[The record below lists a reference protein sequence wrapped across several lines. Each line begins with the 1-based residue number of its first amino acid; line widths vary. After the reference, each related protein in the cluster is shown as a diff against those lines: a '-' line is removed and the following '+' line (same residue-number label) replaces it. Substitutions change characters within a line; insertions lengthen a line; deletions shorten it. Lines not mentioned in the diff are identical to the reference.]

1 MSREKIR
8 VLIVD
13 DHAIVRTGLRLLIS
27 GQPDMTVVGEAG
39 STQEGIEAAER
50 LAPDLALFD
59 LSLPGEG
66 GIEAIRWL
74 RRSRPR
80 VRTVA
85 LTMHDDPAYLRSVLS
100 AGGSGYVVKR
110 AADTELLAAIRAVY
124 EGRSFVSPLLDRT
137 DSGEAQEGLPYSNGL
152 GTVSTVGGAETALE
166 RLSARERQVLV
177 MLAHGHT
184 HAEMGEQLGISIKTV
199 ETHRARL
206 SEKLGLKSRADL
218 VRFAI
223 EAGLLGHGASVAP

>member
-1 MSREKIR
+1 MSLSKIR

-39 STQEGIEAAER
+39 STEEGIKAAER
-50 LAPDLALFD
+50 LSPDVALID

-66 GIEAIRWL
+66 GIEAIRQL
-74 RRSRPR
+74 RRTRPR

-110 AADTELLAAIRAVY
+110 AAETELLAAIRAVR
-124 EGRSFVSPLLDRT
+124 EGRTFVSPMLADAEALESLAAPQV
-137 DSGEAQEGLPYSNGL
+137 SGVAD
-152 GTVSTVGGAETALE
+152 TALA

-177 MLAHGHT
+177 LLAHGHT
-184 HAEMGEQLGISIKTV
+184 HSEMAVQLGISVKTV

-206 SEKLGLKSRADL
+206 SEKVGLKSRADL
-218 VRFAI
+218 VRLAL
-223 EAGLLGHGASVAP
+223 EAGLLA

>member
-1 MSREKIR
+1 
-8 VLIVD
+8 
-13 DHAIVRTGLRLLIS
+13 VRTGLRLLIS
-27 GQPDMTVVGEAG
+27 GQPDMIVVGEAG

-50 LAPDLALFD
+50 LAPDVALFD

-74 RRSRPR
+74 RRTRPR

-85 LTMHDDPAYLRSVLS
+85 LTMHDDAAYLRSVLS

-124 EGRSFVSPLLDRT
+124 DGRSFISPLLDDAEPREASPVAGT
-137 DSGEAQEGLPYSNGL
+137 SG
-152 GTVSTVGGAETALE
+152 STETLE

-177 MLAHGHT
+177 LLAHGHT
-184 HAEMGEQLGISIKTV
+184 HAEMAEQLGISIKTV

-218 VRFAI
+218 VRFALD
-223 EAGLLGHGASVAP
+223 AGLLGHGVSVST

>member
-1 MSREKIR
+1 MNGSKIR

-13 DHAIVRTGLRLLIS
+13 DHAIVRAGLRLLIS
-27 GQPDMTVVGEAG
+27 GQEDMIVIGEAG
-39 STQEGIEAAER
+39 STQDGIDAAER
-50 LAPDLALFD
+50 LSPDVALID

-66 GIEAIRWL
+66 GIEAIRQL
-74 RRSRPR
+74 RKTRPR

-85 LTMHDDPAYLRSVLS
+85 LTMHDDPLFLRSVLS

-110 AADTELLAAIRAVY
+110 AADSELLAAIRAVR
-124 EGRSFVSPLLDRT
+124 EGRSFISPMLAEA
-137 DSGEAQEGLPYSNGL
+137 EAQEVAATVPQANGL
-152 GTVSTVGGAETALE
+152 VDAGEALA

-177 MLAHGHT
+177 LLAHGHT
-184 HAEMGEQLGISIKTV
+184 HSEMAEQLGISVKTV

-218 VRFAI
+218 VRLALD
-223 EAGLLGHGASVAP
+223 AGLLA

>member
-1 MSREKIR
+1 MSVYKIR

-27 GQPDMTVVGEAG
+27 GQNDMTVVGEAG
-39 STQEGIEAAER
+39 STQDGIDAAER
-50 LAPDLALFD
+50 LSPDVALID

-66 GIEAIRWL
+66 GIEAIRQL

-110 AADTELLAAIRAVY
+110 AADTELLAAIRAVRD
-124 EGRSFVSPLLDRT
+124 GRSFVSPLLAEAEAPEAPASPQV
-137 DSGEAQEGLPYSNGL
+137 SGM
-152 GTVSTVGGAETALE
+152 AETALA

-184 HAEMGEQLGISIKTV
+184 HAQMAEQLGISVKTV

-206 SEKLGLKSRADL
+206 SEKLGLKSRSDL
-218 VRFAI
+218 VRLAL
-223 EAGLLGHGASVAP
+223 EAGLLGTGSFVKP

>member
-1 MSREKIR
+1 MSVYKIR

-27 GQPDMTVVGEAG
+27 GQNDMTVVGEAG

-50 LAPDLALFD
+50 LSPDVALID

-66 GIEAIRWL
+66 GIEAIRQL
-74 RRSRPR
+74 RRTRPK

-110 AADTELLAAIRAVY
+110 AADTELLAAIRAVR
-124 EGRSFVSPLLDRT
+124 EGRSFISPLLAEAESPET
-137 DSGEAQEGLPYSNGL
+137 PATPQVSG
-152 GTVSTVGGAETALE
+152 TAETALT

-177 MLAHGHT
+177 LLAHGHT
-184 HAEMGEQLGISIKTV
+184 HSEMADQLGISVKTV

-206 SEKLGLKSRADL
+206 SDKLGMKSRADL
-218 VRFAI
+218 VRLAL
-223 EAGLLGHGASVAP
+223 EAGLLGAT

>member
-1 MSREKIR
+1 MNAYKIR

-27 GQPDMTVVGEAG
+27 GQEDMTVVGEAG
-39 STQEGIEAAER
+39 STQDGIDAAER
-50 LAPDLALFD
+50 LSPDVALID

-66 GIEAIRWL
+66 GIEAIRQL
-74 RRSRPR
+74 RRSRPK

-85 LTMHDDPAYLRSVLS
+85 LTMHDDPVYLRSVLS

-110 AADTELLAAIRAVY
+110 AADSELLAAIRAVR
-124 EGRSFVSPLLDRT
+124 EGRSFVSPMLAEA
-137 DSGEAQEGLPYSNGL
+137 EAQEALAPQVPSQ
-152 GTVSTVGGAETALE
+152 AEAEESLA

-177 MLAHGHT
+177 LLAHGHT
-184 HAEMGEQLGISIKTV
+184 HSEMAEQLGISVKTV

-206 SEKLGLKSRADL
+206 SEKLRLKTRADL
-218 VRFAI
+218 VRVALD
-223 EAGLLGHGASVAP
+223 AGLLA

>member
-1 MSREKIR
+1 MSAYKIR

-13 DHAIVRTGLRLLIS
+13 DHAIVRAGLRLLIS
-27 GQPDMTVVGEAG
+27 GQDDMLVVGEAG

-50 LAPDLALFD
+50 LSPDVALID

-66 GIEAIRWL
+66 GIEAIRQL
-74 RRSRPR
+74 RRTRPR

-110 AADTELLAAIRAVY
+110 AADTELLAAIRAVRD
-124 EGRSFVSPLLDRT
+124 GRSFISPLLSET
-137 DSGEAQEGLPYSNGL
+137 EAQDEPPAAPQVFGD
-152 GTVSTVGGAETALE
+152 AETALA

-177 MLAHGHT
+177 LLAHGHT
-184 HAEMGEQLGISIKTV
+184 HAEMGEQLGISVKTV

-206 SEKLGLKSRADL
+206 SEKLGIKSRADL
-218 VRFAI
+218 VRFAL
-223 EAGLLGHGASVAP
+223 EAGLLGHGAHVAS

>member
-1 MSREKIR
+1 MSVYKIR

-27 GQPDMTVVGEAG
+27 GQDDMTVVGEAG
-39 STQEGIEAAER
+39 ATQEGIQAAER
-50 LAPDLALFD
+50 LSPDVALID

-66 GIEAIRWL
+66 GIEAIRQL
-74 RRSRPR
+74 RRTRPR

-110 AADTELLAAIRAVY
+110 AAGSELLAAIRAVRD
-124 EGRSFVSPLLDRT
+124 GRSFVSPLLAEAEAQAAPASPQV
-137 DSGEAQEGLPYSNGL
+137 SGEAEG
-152 GTVSTVGGAETALE
+152 ALA

-184 HAEMGEQLGISIKTV
+184 HAEMAEQLGISVKTV

-206 SEKLGLKSRADL
+206 SEKLGLKSRSDL
-218 VRFAI
+218 VRLAL
-223 EAGLLGHGASVAP
+223 EAGLLATGSFVKP

>member
-1 MSREKIR
+1 MSVYKIR

-13 DHAIVRTGLRLLIS
+13 DHAIVRAGLRLLIS
-27 GQPDMTVVGEAG
+27 GQEDMTVVGEAG
-39 STQEGIEAAER
+39 CTQGGIEAAER
-50 LAPDLALFD
+50 LSPDVALID

-66 GIEAIRWL
+66 GIEAIRHL
-74 RRSRPR
+74 RRTRPR

-110 AADTELLAAIRAVY
+110 AADSELLAAIRTVR
-124 EGRSFVSPLLDRT
+124 EGRSFVSSLLAEEEAEEPSDMQT
-137 DSGEAQEGLPYSNGL
+137 GLQASGVA
-152 GTVSTVGGAETALE
+152 GASLE
-166 RLSARERQVLV
+166 RLSGRERQVLV
-177 MLAHGHT
+177 LLAHGHT
-184 HAEMGEQLGISIKTV
+184 HSEMAEQLGISVKTV

-218 VRFAI
+218 VRFALD
-223 EAGLLGHGASVAP
+223 AGLLG

>member
-1 MSREKIR
+1 MSVSKIR

-27 GQPDMTVVGEAG
+27 GQEDMTVIGEAG
-39 STQEGIEAAER
+39 STQEGIDAAER
-50 LAPDLALFD
+50 LSPDVALID

-66 GIEAIRWL
+66 GIEAIRQL
-74 RRSRPR
+74 RRTRPR

-110 AADTELLAAIRAVY
+110 AADTELLAAIRAVR
-124 EGRSFVSPLLDRT
+124 EGRSFISPLLT
-137 DSGEAQEGLPYSNGL
+137 EVESPEALAAPQVSGL
-152 GTVSTVGGAETALE
+152 AETALT

-177 MLAHGHT
+177 LLAHGHT
-184 HAEMGEQLGISIKTV
+184 HSEMADQLGISVKTV

-206 SEKLGLKSRADL
+206 SEKLGLKSRSDL
-218 VRFAI
+218 VRLAL
-223 EAGLLGHGASVAP
+223 EAGLLA

>member
-1 MSREKIR
+1 MSVYKIR

-27 GQPDMTVVGEAG
+27 GQEDMTVVGEAG

-50 LAPDLALFD
+50 LSPDVALVD

-66 GIEAIRWL
+66 GIEAIRHL
-74 RRSRPR
+74 RRTRPR

-85 LTMHDDPAYLRSVLS
+85 LTMHDDPAHLRSVLS

-110 AADTELLAAIRAVY
+110 AADTELLAAIRAVR
-124 EGRSFVSPLLDRT
+124 EGRSFISPLL
-137 DSGEAQEGLPYSNGL
+137 SEVESPEPLE
-152 GTVSTVGGAETALE
+152 VSAAGSAETALT

-177 MLAHGHT
+177 LLAHGHT
-184 HAEMGEQLGISIKTV
+184 HSEMADQLGISVKTV

-206 SEKLGLKSRADL
+206 SDKLGMKSRSDL
-218 VRFAI
+218 VKLAL
-223 EAGLLGHGASVAP
+223 EAGLLA

>member
-1 MSREKIR
+1 MNASKIR

-13 DHAIVRTGLRLLIS
+13 DHAIVRAGLRLLIS
-27 GQPDMTVVGEAG
+27 GQEDMTVVGEAG
-39 STQEGIEAAER
+39 STQDGIDAAER
-50 LAPDLALFD
+50 LSPDVALID

-66 GIEAIRWL
+66 GIEAIRQL
-74 RRSRPR
+74 RRTRPR

-110 AADTELLAAIRAVY
+110 AADSELLAAIRTVR
-124 EGRSFVSPLLDRT
+124 EGRSFVSPMLAEAELFEMPAPT
-137 DSGEAQEGLPYSNGL
+137 PPLSGEAEASL
-152 GTVSTVGGAETALE
+152 A

-177 MLAHGHT
+177 LLAHGHT
-184 HAEMGEQLGISIKTV
+184 HAEMAEQLGISVKTV

-206 SEKLGLKSRADL
+206 SEKLGIKSRADL
-218 VRFAI
+218 VRLALD
-223 EAGLLGHGASVAP
+223 AGLLGNRAVNTL

>member
-1 MSREKIR
+1 MSRENIR

-13 DHAIVRTGLRLLIS
+13 DHAIVRAGLRLLIS
-27 GQPDMTVVGEAG
+27 GQTDMTVVGEAG

-50 LAPDLALFD
+50 LSPDVALFD

-74 RRSRPR
+74 RRSKPR

-85 LTMHDDPAYLRSVLS
+85 LTMHDDAAYLRSVLS

-124 EGRSFVSPLLDRT
+124 EGRSFVSPLLDGAEP
-137 DSGEAQEGLPYSNGL
+137 GEAQEGAPFFNGIAT
-152 GTVSTVGGAETALE
+152 GDTAGAEMALE

-177 MLAHGHT
+177 LLAHGHT
-184 HAEMGEQLGISIKTV
+184 HAEMAEQLGISIKTV

-218 VRFAI
+218 VRFAL
-223 EAGLLGHGASVAP
+223 ERGLLGHGASVAP

>member
-1 MSREKIR
+1 MSRENIR

-27 GQPDMTVVGEAG
+27 GQPDMIVVGEAG

-50 LAPDLALFD
+50 LSPDVALFD

-74 RRSRPR
+74 RRTRPR

-85 LTMHDDPAYLRSVLS
+85 LTMHDDAAYLRSVLS

-110 AADTELLAAIRAVY
+110 AADTELLAAIRAVSN
-124 EGRSFVSPLLDRT
+124 GRTFISPLLERPED
-137 DSGEAQEGLPYSNGL
+137 GESPEPPLANELAAA
-152 GTVSTVGGAETALE
+152 GTAETALE

-177 MLAHGHT
+177 LLAHGHT
-184 HAEMGEQLGISIKTV
+184 HAEMAEQLGISIKTV

-218 VRFAI
+218 VRLAL

>member
-1 MSREKIR
+1 MSVYKIR

-27 GQPDMTVVGEAG
+27 GQNDMTVVGEAG

-50 LAPDLALFD
+50 LSPDVALID

-66 GIEAIRWL
+66 GIEAIRHL
-74 RRSRPR
+74 RRTRPK

-110 AADTELLAAIRAVY
+110 AADTELLAAIRAVR
-124 EGRSFVSPLLDRT
+124 EGRSFISPLLAEAESPET
-137 DSGEAQEGLPYSNGL
+137 PATPQVSG
-152 GTVSTVGGAETALE
+152 TAETALT

-177 MLAHGHT
+177 LLAHGHT
-184 HAEMGEQLGISIKTV
+184 HSEMAGQLGISVKTV

-206 SEKLGLKSRADL
+206 SDKLGMKSRSDL
-218 VRFAI
+218 VKLAL
-223 EAGLLGHGASVAP
+223 EAGLLGAT

>member
-1 MSREKIR
+1 MSHPYKIR

-13 DHAIVRTGLRLLIS
+13 DHAIVRAGLRLLIS
-27 GQPDMTVVGEAG
+27 GQEDMTVVGEAG
-39 STQEGIEAAER
+39 STQDGIDAAER
-50 LAPDLALFD
+50 LSPDVALID

-66 GIEAIRWL
+66 GIEAIRQL

-85 LTMHDDPAYLRSVLS
+85 LTMHDDPVYLRSVLS

-110 AADTELLAAIRAVY
+110 AADSELLAAIRAVQ
-124 EGRSFVSPLLDRT
+124 EGRSFVSPMLAEA
-137 DSGEAQEGLPYSNGL
+137 EAQEASASLQVSNP
-152 GTVSTVGGAETALE
+152 AEAEEALA

-177 MLAHGHT
+177 LLAHGHT
-184 HAEMGEQLGISIKTV
+184 HAKMAEQLGISVKTV

-206 SEKLGLKSRADL
+206 SEKLGLKTRADL
-218 VRFAI
+218 VRLALD
-223 EAGLLGHGASVAP
+223 AGLLA

>member
-1 MSREKIR
+1 MSLYNKIR

-27 GQPDMTVVGEAG
+27 GQADMTVVGEAG
-39 STQEGIEAAER
+39 STEEGIKAAER
-50 LAPDLALFD
+50 LSPDVALID

-66 GIEAIRWL
+66 GIEAIRQL
-74 RRSRPR
+74 RRTRPR
-80 VRTVA
+80 VRTIA

-110 AADTELLAAIRAVY
+110 AADSELLAAIRAVR
-124 EGRSFVSPLLDRT
+124 EGRSFVSPMLEEAEAAEPPAPPV
-137 DSGEAQEGLPYSNGL
+137 SGVAD
-152 GTVSTVGGAETALE
+152 TALA

-177 MLAHGHT
+177 LLAHGHT
-184 HAEMGEQLGISIKTV
+184 HAQMAEQLGISVKTV

-206 SEKLGLKSRADL
+206 SEKVGLKSRADL
-218 VRFAI
+218 VRLALD
-223 EAGLLGHGASVAP
+223 AGLLA

>member
-1 MSREKIR
+1 MSLYKIR

-13 DHAIVRTGLRLLIS
+13 DHAIVRAGLRLLIS
-27 GQPDMTVVGEAG
+27 GQEDMTVVGEAG
-39 STQEGIEAAER
+39 STQDGIDAAER
-50 LAPDLALFD
+50 LSPDVALID

-66 GIEAIRWL
+66 GIEAIRRL
-74 RRSRPR
+74 RRTRPR

-110 AADTELLAAIRAVY
+110 AADSELLAAIRAVR
-124 EGRSFVSPLLDRT
+124 EGKSFVSPMVAEA
-137 DSGEAQEGLPYSNGL
+137 EAQEALAGPQLSEA
-152 GTVSTVGGAETALE
+152 AETALA

-177 MLAHGHT
+177 LLAHGHT
-184 HAEMGEQLGISIKTV
+184 HSEMAEQLGISVKTV

-206 SEKLGLKSRADL
+206 SEKLGLKSRSDL
-218 VRFAI
+218 VRLAI
-223 EAGLLGHGASVAP
+223 DAGLLA